1 VTDISKRVDQAAERL
16 LAADASAL
24 SVVFDQIISDFIG
37 PNFIAKRAMM
47 VDRTGNSSK
56 PSTVIYRAD
65 VGESPTTE
73 SVAADQ
79 AAAII
84 EVYDELDINTF
95 RDAYL
100 RIASAKLL
108 KKTGIPRGETR
119 TNITLGIIFARRSSV
134 PLDRFADELFY
145 LNSERSHGEWLD
157 MFVIAS
163 VGVINCAVQFPG
175 ETLSGD
181 FLPPLEGAL
190 AVSPPAFYVVIVMRP
205 AGSRSFKKMLAFLIG
220 HLVFFAPDIANRLPN
235 WSDLL
240 EGVPK
245 EVITHSGFQANL
257 SGQLVPVPPEDY
269 AGRSIPTIPATIEDS
284 TGDVLSTIEY
294 RKWQDGG
301 IILLTGKLPLDGLL
315 IFLPNVRPE
324 YLRVI
329 KRPQLQISPLLP
341 LTRGQFDEF
350 LKSIEGRS
358 NLRVNTQPPQG
369 FVIQKIMD
377 EGTSTPFIARCTL
390 GLLRIR
396 ENVLRAGSERDAFDK
411 IFQSTL
417 SSVTSARSACREI
430 ERLWTDHAQRVASGE
445 IAKINGGNIQ
455 ILESVDKKLGTEFE
469 TFLNA
474 SARAIKTGV
483 QGLGSQLGVDIGFLF
498 KKEAAFKSGIER
510 LRKVDP
516 ALADYLEECRSWT
529 ERLLL
534 MRNDLEHE
542 LWNLPRVTYAI
553 QNGTVA
559 ANEPK
564 IEGEPVSQVTKFL
577 FDRLS
582 CFFEEMIAHM
592 LQRKLPEGM
601 TLTELSRTSRTPAA
615 PERFRITLATGGEAP
630 WKIKYHN
637 DKFDDV

>member
-1 VTDISKRVDQAAERL
+1 MTDISKKVDHAAEWL

-24 SVVFDQIISDFIG
+24 SVAFNETIFDFIG
-37 PNFIAKRAMM
+37 PDFVAKRAMM

-56 PSTVIYRAD
+56 PSTVIYRASND
-65 VGESPTTE
+65 ESAGNE
-73 SVAADQ
+73 SAASDQ
-79 AAAII
+79 TAAVI

-134 PLDRFADELFY
+134 PLDRLADELFR
-145 LNSERSHGEWLD
+145 LNSERPHGEWLD
-157 MFVIAS
+157 MLVIAS
-163 VGVINCAVQFPG
+163 VGVISYAVQFPG

-181 FLPPLEGAL
+181 FLPPAEGAL
-190 AVSPPAFYVVIVMRP
+190 ALSPPAFYVVIVMRP
-205 AGSRSFKKMLAFLIG
+205 MGSHSFNKMLAFLIG
-220 HLVFFAPDIANRLPN
+220 HLVIFAPDIANRLPN

-245 EVITHSGFQANL
+245 EVVTHSGFQANL
-257 SGQLVPVPPEDY
+257 SGQLVAVPPEDY

-350 LKSIEGRS
+350 LKNIEGRS
-358 NLRVNTQPPQG
+358 NLRVNTQPPHG

-396 ENVLRAGSERDAFDK
+396 ENVLSVGSKRDAFDK
-411 IFQSTL
+411 YSKAPCHRSRAPGAHVKK
-417 SSVTSARSACREI
+417 SSGFGWITP
-430 ERLWTDHAQRVASGE
+430 
-445 IAKINGGNIQ
+445 
-455 ILESVDKKLGTEFE
+455 
-469 TFLNA
+469 NA
-474 SARAIKTGV
+474 
-483 QGLGSQLGVDIGFLF
+483 
-498 KKEAAFKSGIER
+498 
-510 LRKVDP
+510 
-516 ALADYLEECRSWT
+516 
-529 ERLLL
+529 
-534 MRNDLEHE
+534 
-542 LWNLPRVTYAI
+542 LPRA
-553 QNGTVA
+553 
-559 ANEPK
+559 
-564 IEGEPVSQVTKFL
+564 
-577 FDRLS
+577 
-582 CFFEEMIAHM
+582 
-592 LQRKLPEGM
+592 KLLNS
-601 TLTELSRTSRTPAA
+601 TA
-615 PERFRITLATGGEAP
+615 PIFR
-630 WKIKYHN
+630 Y
-637 DKFDDV
+637 